1 VTSIRA
7 TILLMLGAGS
17 GCFLLSSASQADPLF
32 AVEAAG
38 ALVLCVWGATAVAL
52 ALGSTALARAS
63 SARSR
68 ADDIAGVP
76 CQVIQDRSR
85 QAFAAGSLRPTVY
98 VTTGAIDVLTD
109 DELRAVLLHESHH
122 ARTRAPLRAAFVDAW
137 LRIVRLAPPIR
148 RRLVSRLATLET
160 TADRFAL
167 EAGATRRQ
175 LASALV
181 KLDSS
186 PGVSFAGHADA
197 RVAAL
202 VGGSI
207 PESAGAPLEW
217 VPLLLILALAAGCRL
232 AGTAMPV

>member
-1 VTSIRA
+1 MKSIRA
-7 TILLMLGAGS
+7 TILLMLGAGI
-17 GCFLLSSASQADPLF
+17 GCFLVSFASQADPLF
-32 AVEAAG
+32 AIEAAG
-38 ALVLCVWGATAVAL
+38 ALVLCIWGATAIAL

-63 SARSR
+63 SARSH
-68 ADDIAGVP
+68 ADDIAGVR
-76 CQVIQDRSR
+76 CRVIQDCSR
-85 QAFAAGSLRPTVY
+85 QAFAAGSVRPTVY

-109 DELRAVLLHESHH
+109 DELRAVLLHEIHH
-122 ARTRAPLRAAFVDAW
+122 ARTRAPLRAAFVEAW
-137 LRIVRLAPPIR
+137 FRIVRLAPPIR

-197 RVAAL
+197 RVSAL
-202 VGGSI
+202 VGGSS
-207 PESAGAPLEW
+207 PESTGAPLEW
-217 VPLLLILALAAGCRL
+217 IPLLLVLALAAGCRL
-232 AGTAMPV
+232 AGTAAAI